1 MKKETTTKLKELQK
15 DETVLWAEVQKL
27 GRTNESGQLT
37 DFMEVMLPAVGQTE
51 PVKVVITGAE
61 ADEDPNHGSLVR
73 LIGRSVPFVIHKVEA
88 GIVYGSRKT
97 AQQKIKTE
105 MLQDLA
111 NGTAFVGQITGLT
124 AKGAFVEVNGISGL
138 LRNKDC
144 TSDFSEVGEFY
155 KVGDSITVKC
165 RDIATDGRINWVCP
179 SKMARKAPVDL
190 DFDADMIVAGTVVS
204 ITNFN
209 NSGIGVFVRVA
220 QGVDALCSM
229 PADIEISPRQ
239 RVAVKISSVTKDPVN
254 PNATPKVR
262 GKIVRAL

>member
-1 MKKETTTKLKELQK
+1 MKETTNKLKELQK
-15 DETVLWAEVQKL
+15 GETVLWAEVQKL
-27 GRTNESGQLT
+27 GRKDENGQLS
-37 DFMEVMLPAVGQTE
+37 DYMEVMLPAVGQAE
-51 PVKVVITGAE
+51 PVKVIIIGDEV
-61 ADEDPNHGSLVR
+61 DEDPNHGSLVR
-73 LIGRSVPFVIHKVEA
+73 LLGRSIPFVIHKVEA
-88 GIVYGSRKT
+88 DTVYGSRKT
-97 AQQKIKTE
+97 AQQQIKAN

-165 RDIATDGRINWVCP
+165 RDVAMDGRINWVCP
-179 SKMARKAPVDL
+179 SKMARKEPIKL
-190 DFDADMIVAGTVVS
+190 DFDADMIVPGTIVS
-204 ITNFN
+204 ITNFH

-229 PADIEISPRQ
+229 PADIEVSPRQ
-239 RVAVKISSVTKDPVN
+239 RVAVKISSVSKDPKN